1 MTLLQLGLVVLAQV
15 AQVAGQVLLKQG
27 MTRTKGR
34 VSRVAAGTA
43 MLTFWFLA
51 WLKLLQG
58 LDVSYL
64 YPFDGLSLVLLVFA
78 SRIFLGERIRGSALI
93 GVALIT
99 TGMILVGLN
108 S

>member
-1 MTLLQLGLVVLAQV
+1 MTPLQLGLVILAQG
-15 AQVAGQVLLKQG
+15 AQVAGQVLVKQG
-27 MTRTKGR
+27 MTRTQGR
-34 VSRVAAGTA
+34 VTRVAAGTA

-58 LDVSYL
+58 LDLSYL
-64 YPFDGLSLVLLVFA
+64 YPFEGLSLVLLVFA
-78 SRIFLGERIRGSALI
+78 SRAFLGERMRGSTWI

-108 S
+108 

>member
-15 AQVAGQVLLKQG
+15 AQVAGQVLLKHG
-27 MTRTKGR
+27 MTRTNGR

-58 LDVSYL
+58 LDISYL
-64 YPFDGLSLVLLVFA
+64 YPFEGLSLVLLVFA
-78 SRIFLGERIRGSALI
+78 SSILLGERMQGSAWI

-99 TGMILVGLN
+99 TGMVLVGLN
-108 S
+108 

>member
-1 MTLLQLGLVVLAQV
+1 MTLLQLGLVLIAQV

-27 MTRTKGR
+27 MTRADGR
-34 VSRVAAGTA
+34 VFRVAAGTG

-58 LDVSYL
+58 LDISYL
-64 YPFDGLSLVLLVFA
+64 YPFEGLSMVLLVFA
-78 SRIFLGERIRGSALI
+78 SSSLFGERTRGSTWI
-93 GVALIT
+93 GVALISA
-99 TGMILVGLN
+99 GMVVVGL

>member
-1 MTLLQLGLVVLAQV
+1 MTLLQLGLVVLAQG

-27 MTRTKGR
+27 MTRTEGR
-34 VSRVAAGTA
+34 TSRVAAGTA

-58 LDVSYL
+58 LDISYL
-64 YPFDGLSLVLLVFA
+64 YPFEGLSLVLLVFA
-78 SRIFLGERIRGSALI
+78 SSIFLGERMRGSAWI

-99 TGMILVGLN
+99 IGMILVGLN
-108 S
+108 

>member
-1 MTLLQLGLVVLAQV
+1 LTVESVMLLLFAV
-15 AQVAGQVLLKQG
+15 AAAAAGQVLLKQG
-27 MTRTKGR
+27 MTRTSGR

-58 LDVSYL
+58 VDLSYL
-64 YPFDGLSLVLLVFA
+64 YPFEGLSLVLLVFA
-78 SRIFLGERIRGSALI
+78 SRIFLGERMRGSAWI

-108 S
+108 

>member
-1 MTLLQLGLVVLAQV
+1 MTLLQLGLVLLAQA

-27 MTRTKGR
+27 MTRTVGR
-34 VSRVAAGTA
+34 VSRVAAGTV

-58 LDVSYL
+58 LDISYL
-64 YPFDGLSLVLLVFA
+64 YPFEGLSLVLLVFA
-78 SRIFLGERIRGSALI
+78 SSILLGERMQGSAWI

-99 TGMILVGLN
+99 TGMVLVGLN
-108 S
+108 